1 VRTLVELLAAL
12 PDPDE
17 RSRDAV
23 RDRAARVLRPKGSL
37 ARLDETAAWLAS
49 WQGTAAPSI
58 SRPVLIV
65 FAGDHGVT
73 EEGVSAYPAS
83 VTASVVEALQRGVAT
98 ANILAAQVGATV
110 EVVDTGVGR
119 PTKNL
124 AREPAMDH
132 ERFSSCVEQGR
143 RAAKGS
149 KADLLVVGEMGIG
162 NTTSAAAVAACLF
175 GLTEDDW
182 TGRGSGI
189 DVRALRRK
197 LATVRRARERVGPC
211 EPLECLR
218 QLGGS
223 EMAAIAGA
231 VAEARLRR
239 IPVVLD
245 GFVATAAVAPL
256 EVAAPGA
263 LDHCI
268 AGHRSPEPGHQLL
281 LEKLGKEPLLDL
293 GLRLGEGSGALAAVP
308 LIRMAARVVI
318 DVPTFE
324 EWRRTR

>member
-1 VRTLVELLAAL
+1 VRTLVELLATL
-12 PDPDE
+12 PGSDE
-17 RSRDAV
+17 RSRELV
-23 RDRAARVLRPKGSL
+23 RDRAARVLRPKGAL

-49 WQGTAAPSI
+49 WQGTTAPSI

-73 EEGVSAYPAS
+73 RERVSAYPAS
-83 VTASVVEALQRGVAT
+83 VTASVLAALQRGVAT

-110 EVVDTGVGR
+110 EVVDCGVGR

-132 ERFSSCVEQGR
+132 ERFASCVEQGR
-143 RAAKGS
+143 RAANGS
-149 KADLLVVGEMGIG
+149 NADLLVVGEMGIG

-189 DVRALRRK
+189 DDRTLRRK
-197 LATVRRARERVGPC
+197 LSTVRRACERVGPC
-211 EPLECLR
+211 EPVECLR

-231 VAEARLRR
+231 VVEARLHR

-245 GFVATAAVAPL
+245 GFVVTAAVAPL
-256 EVAAPGA
+256 EVVAPGA
-263 LDHCI
+263 LEHCV

-308 LIRMAARVVI
+308 LIRMAARAVV

-324 EWRRTR
+324 EWSLAR

>member
-1 VRTLVELLAAL
+1 MLTDLIATLPGA
-12 PDPDE
+12 DE
-17 RSRDAV
+17 RSRTMV
-23 RDRAARVLRPKGSL
+23 RDRAASALRPRDAL
-37 ARLDETAAWLAS
+37 ARLDEVAAWLAS
-49 WQGTAAPSI
+49 WHGTTTPSI

-65 FAGDHGVT
+65 FAGDHGVAQ
-73 EEGVSAYPAS
+73 EGVSAYPAS
-83 VTASVVEALQRGVAT
+83 VTASVLAALQRGVAT
-98 ANILAAQVGATV
+98 ANILAAQVGARV

-132 ERFSSCVEQGR
+132 ERFASCVDQGR
-143 RAAKGS
+143 RAAGDS
-149 KADLLVVGEMGIG
+149 KADLLVMGEMGIG
-162 NTTSAAAVAACLF
+162 NTTSAAAVSACLF
-175 GLTEDDW
+175 GLTENDW

-189 DVRALRRK
+189 DDRTLRRK
-197 LATVRRARERVGPC
+197 LATVKRARERVGKC
-211 EPLECLR
+211 DPLECLR

-231 VAEARLRR
+231 VAEARMQR

-245 GFVATAAVAPL
+245 GFVVAAAVAPL

-263 LDHCI
+263 LDHCV

-308 LIRMAARVVI
+308 LIRMAARAVV

-324 EWRRTR
+324 EWSLVR

>member
-1 VRTLVELLAAL
+1 M
-12 PDPDE
+12 
-17 RSRDAV
+17 V
-23 RDRAARVLRPKGSL
+23 RDRAARVLRPKGAL

-58 SRPVLIV
+58 SRPVVIV

-83 VTASVVEALQRGVAT
+83 VTASVLEALQRGVAT

-119 PTKNL
+119 PTKNF

-132 ERFSSCVEQGR
+132 ERFESCVEQGR

-149 KADLLVVGEMGIG
+149 SADLLVVGEMGIG

-175 GLTEDDW
+175 GLTEVDW

-189 DVRALRRK
+189 DDRALSRK
-197 LATVRRARERVGPC
+197 LATVGRARERVGPC
-211 EPLECLR
+211 EPVECLR
-218 QLGGS
+218 ELGGS

-231 VAEARLRR
+231 VAEARLQR

-263 LDHCI
+263 LDHCV
-268 AGHRSPEPGHQLL
+268 AGHRSSEPGHQLL

-308 LIRMAARVVI
+308 LIRMAARAVI

-324 EWRRTR
+324 EWRTAR

>member
-1 VRTLVELLAAL
+1 VRTLVDLLATL
-12 PDPDE
+12 PGSDE
-17 RSRDAV
+17 RSRELV
-23 RDRAARVLRPKGSL
+23 RDRAARVLRPKGAL

-49 WQGTAAPSI
+49 WQGTTAPSI

-73 EEGVSAYPAS
+73 RERVSAYPAS
-83 VTASVVEALQRGVAT
+83 VTASVLAALQRGVAT
-98 ANILAAQVGATV
+98 ANILAAQAGARV
-110 EVVDTGVGR
+110 EVVDCGVGR

-132 ERFSSCVEQGR
+132 ERFTSCVEQGR
-143 RAAKGS
+143 RAANGS
-149 KADLLVVGEMGIG
+149 NADLLVVGEMGIG
-162 NTTSAAAVAACLF
+162 NTTSAAAVATCLF

-189 DVRALRRK
+189 DDRTLRRK
-197 LATVRRARERVGPC
+197 LSTVRRACERVGPC
-211 EPLECLR
+211 EPVECLR

-231 VAEARLRR
+231 VVEARLHR

-245 GFVATAAVAPL
+245 GFVVTAAVAPL

-263 LDHCI
+263 LDHCV

-308 LIRMAARVVI
+308 LIRMAARAVV

-324 EWRRTR
+324 EWSLAR